1 MFFYNISWQYIARV
15 QVGLKFLI
23 IKENTFFKYC
33 LLPGNR
39 GAEQLK
45 GSGDVNCD
53 RYPPDSDQ

>member
-23 IKENTFFKYC
+23 IKENTFFKD